1 MAQQYHNPFVRL
13 GLIAPEAQRGYY
25 DQYCRANIVGGT
37 DEKSDQLPFR
47 RRVDLWFVALALA
60 AHKQLKPIDLMK
72 EKTYQFVTGVVF
84 NQDSWRIQI
93 ITLVA
98 IAIEDNLEVV
108 QDPRQMMNIANGLAA
123 AGVRHIV
130 EMLREGNQDPIW
142 NLSDALDELL
152 RSDNYGEPHKDN
164 KDLSNVLNE
173 VLRQSQ

>member
-1 MAQQYHNPFVRL
+1 MAQQYHNPFTRL
-13 GLIAPEAQRGYY
+13 GLIAPETQRGYY

-37 DEKSDQLPFR
+37 DEKADQLPFR
-47 RRVDLWFVALALA
+47 RRVDLWLSALALA
-60 AHKQLKPIDLMK
+60 ARKQFKPIDLKK
-72 EKTYQFVTGVVF
+72 EETYQFVTGVVF

-108 QDPRQMMNIANGLAA
+108 QDPRRMMDIANGLAA
-123 AGVRHIV
+123 AGVPYIV
-130 EMLREGNQDPIW
+130 EMLNEGNQDPIW

-152 RSDNYGEPHKDN
+152 RSDSYRESYEDS

-173 VLRQSQ
+173 ILR

>member
-1 MAQQYHNPFVRL
+1 MAQQYNNPFAKL
-13 GLIAPEAQRGYY
+13 GLIAPETQRGYY

-37 DEKSDQLPFR
+37 GEKADQLPFR
-47 RRVDLWFVALALA
+47 RRVDLWLSALALA
-60 AHKQLKPIDLMK
+60 ARKQLKPIDLKK

-108 QDPRQMMNIANGLAA
+108 QDPRGMMDIANGLAA
-123 AGVRHIV
+123 AGVPYIV
-130 EMLREGNQDPIW
+130 EMLNEGNQDPIW

-152 RSDNYGEPHKDN
+152 RSDSYGESYEDSKN
-164 KDLSNVLNE
+164 LSKALNE
-173 VLRQSQ
+173 ALR